1 MKADA
6 DPSAGVE
13 LRKPGGQNRP
23 MCLVAL
29 AWKVHPRWRLLL
41 AGNRDEF
48 HARPTAPLAHWA
60 MSPHLMAGQD
70 LQSGGTWAGVEAGG
84 RVAVVTN
91 VRDPAI
97 QVPGAPSRG
106 QLPAGFLQS
115 PDSVDHRATGLLV
128 AAEVFAPF
136 NLLLADET
144 DCEYLS
150 NYPTPRRITLA
161 PGVHALSNG
170 DLDEPWPKTMALKER
185 LADWVASE
193 RDDVGPLWAALADET
208 PAPDE
213 HLPDTGVGIDLERM
227 LSPAF
232 IRGERYG
239 TRASTLIAIDHA
251 GHGWISERRFG
262 PEGVF
267 EGETTLRIGA
277 GA

>member
-1 MKADA
+1 
-6 DPSAGVE
+6 
-13 LRKPGGQNRP
+13 

-29 AWKVHPRWRLLL
+29 AWNVHPRWRLLL

-48 HARPTAPLAHWA
+48 HARPTAALAHWDA
-60 MSPHLMAGQD
+60 SPALMAGRD
-70 LQSGGTWAGVEAGG
+70 LQSGGTWAGADAAG

-106 QLPAGFLQS
+106 QLAACFLQS
-115 PDSVDHRATGLLV
+115 PDSADHCATGLLV
-128 AAEVFAPF
+128 AAEAFAPF
-136 NLLLADET
+136 NLLLADAS

-161 PGVHALSNG
+161 PGLHGLSNG
-170 DLDEPWPKTMALKER
+170 DLDEPWPKTMALKQR
-185 LADWVASE
+185 LAAWVAAGH
-193 RDDVGPLWAALADET
+193 DDVAPLWAALADET
-208 PAPDE
+208 PAPDAR
-213 HLPDTGVGIDLERM
+213 LPDTGVGIELERW

-267 EGETTLRIGA
+267 EGETTLRIGS

>member
-1 MKADA
+1 
-6 DPSAGVE
+6 
-13 LRKPGGQNRP
+13 
-23 MCLVAL
+23 MCLVAF
-29 AWKVHPRWRLLL
+29 AWKVHPRWRLML

-60 MSPHLMAGQD
+60 DAPALMAGQD
-70 LQSGGTWAGVEAGG
+70 LESGGTWAGADATG

-97 QVPGAPSRG
+97 RIPGAPSRG
-106 QLPAGFLQS
+106 QLAAGFLRS
-115 PDSVDHRATGLLV
+115 RDSADHRANGLLV

-136 NLLLADET
+136 NLLLADAT
-144 DCEYLS
+144 DCEYIS
-150 NYPTPRRITLA
+150 NYPTPRRITVA
-161 PGVHALSNG
+161 PGLHGVSNG
-170 DLDEPWPKTMALKER
+170 DLDEPWPKTVALKQQ
-185 LADWVASE
+185 LAAWLATDA
-193 RDDVGPLWAALADET
+193 DDVSPLWQALADET
-208 PAPDE
+208 RAPDDR
-213 HLPDTGVGIDLERM
+213 LPDTGVGIELERM

-232 IRGERYG
+232 IRGDRYG

-267 EGETTLRIGA
+267 EGETTLRIGS

>member
-1 MKADA
+1 
-6 DPSAGVE
+6 
-13 LRKPGGQNRP
+13 

-48 HARPTAPLAHWA
+48 HARPTAPLAQWEA
-60 MSPHLMAGQD
+60 SPELMAGRD
-70 LQSGGTWAGVEAGG
+70 LQSGGTWAGADATG

-106 QLPAGFLQS
+106 QLASGFLQS
-115 PDSVDHRATGLLV
+115 PDSADHRANGLLV

-136 NLLLADET
+136 NLLLADAA
-144 DCEYLS
+144 DCAYIS

-161 PGVHALSNG
+161 PGLHGLSNG
-170 DLDEPWPKTMALKER
+170 DLDEPWPKTMALKGR
-185 LADWVASE
+185 LAAWAASE
-193 RDDVGPLWAALADET
+193 TDDAGPLWDALADET
-208 PAPDE
+208 PSPDDR
-213 HLPDTGVGIDLERM
+213 LPDTGVGIELERM

-232 IRGERYG
+232 IRGDRYG

-262 PEGVF
+262 PAGVF
-267 EGETTLRIGA
+267 KGETTLRIGV

>member
-6 DPSAGVE
+6 DLSAGVE

-48 HARPTAPLAHWA
+48 HARPTASLARWA
-60 MSPHLMAGQD
+60 ASPQVLAGQD
-70 LQSGGTWAGVEAGG
+70 LQSGGTWAGTDAGG
-84 RVAVVTN
+84 RMAVVTN

-106 QLPAGFLQS
+106 QLTAGFLQS
-115 PDSVDHRATGLLV
+115 PDSADHRATGLLV

-136 NLLLADET
+136 NVLLADET
-144 DCEYLS
+144 DCEYVS

-161 PGVHALSNG
+161 PGLHGLSNG
-170 DLDEPWPKTMALKER
+170 DLDEPWPKTMALKQR
-185 LADWVASE
+185 LAAWVASDE
-193 RDDVGPLWAALADET
+193 DGVSPLWQALADESH
-208 PAPDE
+208 PSDE
-213 HLPDTGVGIDLERM
+213 RLPDTGVGIELERM

-232 IRGERYG
+232 IRGDRYG

-262 PEGVF
+262 PAGLF
-267 EGETTLRIGA
+267 EGETTLRIGP

>member
-1 MKADA
+1 MKPASGVA
-6 DPSAGVE
+6 AGVE
-13 LRKPGGQNRP
+13 LRKSGGQNRP

-29 AWKVHPRWRLLL
+29 AWNVHPRWRLLL

-60 MSPHLMAGQD
+60 DAPALMAGQD
-70 LQSGGTWAGVEAGG
+70 LQSGGTWAGTDATG

-97 QVPGAPSRG
+97 QAPGAPSRG
-106 QLPAGFLQS
+106 QLAAGFLQS
-115 PDSVDHRATGLLV
+115 PDSADHRATGLLV

-136 NLLLADET
+136 NLLLADDT
-144 DCEYLS
+144 ACEYVS

-161 PGVHALSNG
+161 PGLHGLSNG

-185 LADWVASE
+185 LAAWLASGE
-193 RDDVGPLWAALADET
+193 DDVSPLWQALADET
-208 PAPDE
+208 PAPDDR
-213 HLPDTGVGIDLERM
+213 LPDTGVGIDLERM

-232 IRGERYG
+232 IRGDRYG

-267 EGETTLRIGA
+267 EGETTLRI
-277 GA
+277 